1 MTDQTS
7 APCGGHRQQLFL
19 DCDGVLA
26 DFDAAFAAQFGHPPR
41 VYEAQK
47 GSNTFWR
54 DIQHEA
60 KDFYRN
66 LPLMADARVLYDAVA
81 HLRPII
87 LTGCPL
93 GGWAEPQ
100 KLAWAAEHF
109 PGVPMITCMSKDKRT
124 YCRPGDILVDD
135 YLKYR
140 DLWEG
145 AGGIFIHHTS
155 AASSLA
161 ALAALTTQPVPAVA
175 VTDAMVE
182 AAAAKFMSHQHG
194 VDILDYPP
202 GMYRNGIMH
211 SFREALNA
219 ALTPA
224 AQAVLVAV
232 VSDAM
237 VEAAAKAMHD
247 GPLGADDEA
256 EYTTD
261 KSNRSAEWCRDMA
274 RAALSA
280 ALSAPAQPV
289 PGDMMLVP
297 REPTEAM
304 AVLKAVNDDILKFH
318 DATGRGEDVLSEETH
333 DRLIAILTA
342 EVSK

>member
-1 MTDQTS
+1 MT
-7 APCGGHRQQLFL
+7 QLFL

-26 DFDAAFAAQFGHPPR
+26 DFDSAFATQFGHPPR

-60 KDFYRN
+60 KDFYRH
-66 LPLMADARVLYDAVA
+66 LPLMADARALYDAVA

-161 ALAALTTQPVPAVA
+161 ALAALGTQPVPVA
-175 VTDAMVE
+175 VSEDDLFIKVGSEVRRRNRAGDDTETGAISPSCEYAAMMLVVNALRSKGFNIAALAPAQAVPGDVVE
-182 AAAAKFMSHQHG
+182 A
-194 VDILDYPP
+194 L
-202 GMYRNGIMH
+202 
-211 SFREALNA
+211 REALIRA
-219 ALTPA
+219 ERKLTA
-224 AQAVLVAV
+224 YVGVCNGDKELTDAVLP
-232 VSDAM
+232 M
-237 VEAAAKAMHD
+237 CREALARLSSK
-247 GPLGADDEA
+247 GRA
-256 EYTTD
+256 E
-261 KSNRSAEWCRDMA
+261 
-274 RAALSA
+274 
-280 ALSAPAQPV
+280 
-289 PGDMMLVP
+289 
-297 REPTEAM
+297 
-304 AVLKAVNDDILKFH
+304 
-318 DATGRGEDVLSEETH
+318 
-333 DRLIAILTA
+333 
-342 EVSK
+342 

>member
-1 MTDQTS
+1 MT
-7 APCGGHRQQLFL
+7 QLFL

-26 DFDAAFAAQFGHPPR
+26 DFDSAFAAHFGHPPR

-60 KDFYRN
+60 KDFYRH
-66 LPLMADARVLYDAVA
+66 LPLMADARALYDAVA

-145 AGGIFIHHTS
+145 AGGVFIHHID

-161 ALAALTTQPVPAVA
+161 VLAALGTQPVPAV
-175 VTDAMVE
+175 TDAIVQTYKD
-182 AAAAKFMSHQHG
+182 AFGATTYQ
-194 VDILDYPP
+194 IL
-202 GMYRNGIMH
+202 N
-211 SFREALNA
+211 
-219 ALTPA
+219 TPA
-224 AQAVLVAV
+224 AVGPFPIDIGDQATRSGLAAVFAALAPAIQAVPDMRPAVADIAAERQRQINV
-232 VSDAM
+232 EGWTPEHDDQHDKGELA
-237 VEAAAKAMHD
+237 EAASCYARGSDRVTWMQPDPEFPRHKVMTGCIIWPWDLACWKPTDRRRNLVKA
-247 GPLGADDEA
+247 GALIAA
-256 EYTTD
+256 E
-261 KSNRSAEWCRDMA
+261 
-274 RAALSA
+274 
-280 ALSAPAQPV
+280 
-289 PGDMMLVP
+289 
-297 REPTEAM
+297 
-304 AVLKAVNDDILKFH
+304 I
-318 DATGRGEDVLSEETH
+318 
-333 DRLIAILTA
+333 DRLDRATPPKP
-342 EVSK
+342 SNTN